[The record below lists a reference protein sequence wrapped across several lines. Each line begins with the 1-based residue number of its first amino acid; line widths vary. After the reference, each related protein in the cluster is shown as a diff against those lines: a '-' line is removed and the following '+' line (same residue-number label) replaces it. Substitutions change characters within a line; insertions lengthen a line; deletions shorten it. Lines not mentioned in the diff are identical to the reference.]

1 MTYRIALARSAFECL
16 GRIRDRRIREKI
28 VERIDGLAEDPEK
41 QGKALTA
48 ELAGYRSL
56 RASGQRYRIIYRVEK
71 QTVSVYVVALGLRKE
86 GDRKDIYSLATKLLR
101 LKLLDPPGE

>member
-1 MTYRIALARSAFECL
+1 MTYRITLSRSALDCL
-16 GRIRDRRIREKI
+16 GGIRDRRIREKI
-28 VERIDGLAEDPEK
+28 IERIDGLEKDPEK

-71 QTVSVYVVALGLRKE
+71 HTVTVYVVALGLRKE

-101 LKLLDPPGE
+101 LKLLDPPGA